1 VTALDDRLTRG
12 GPLAEVPRY
21 EDAAISF
28 TSDSRLTTQLSG
40 NAFYQWDRAGQWN
53 AQYSLTLNL
62 RPTSAAHINIGPSF
76 SKVHS
81 LAQYVTTIADDSAIA
96 TYQHRYVF
104 ATLDQTQLAILARL
118 DWTFTPRLSFQLFLQ
133 PLIAAA
139 RFSDLKELARP
150 ARSTLWCTARSRQ
163 RGSDRAGDTI
173 HPGDGGAPFFIGNED
188 FNFRSLR
195 VNAVLRWEWRPG
207 STACACGSRP

>member
-1 VTALDDRLTRG
+1 M
-12 GPLAEVPRY
+12 
-21 EDAAISF
+21 
-28 TSDSRLTTQLSG
+28 
-40 NAFYQWDRAGQWN
+40 
-53 AQYSLTLNL
+53 
-62 RPTSAAHINIGPSF
+62 
-76 SKVHS
+76 
-81 LAQYVTTIADDSAIA
+81 
-96 TYQHRYVF
+96 F

-150 ARSTLWCTARSRQ
+150 RTFDFVVYGRD
-163 RGSDRAGDTI
+163 RGSVVPTAAGDTI
-173 HPGDGGAPFFIGNED
+173 HPGDGGAPFFVGNED

-207 STACACGSRP
+207 STLFVVWQPALEDQGGVGDFRLGRDLSALFNAQANNILAVKATYWIGL